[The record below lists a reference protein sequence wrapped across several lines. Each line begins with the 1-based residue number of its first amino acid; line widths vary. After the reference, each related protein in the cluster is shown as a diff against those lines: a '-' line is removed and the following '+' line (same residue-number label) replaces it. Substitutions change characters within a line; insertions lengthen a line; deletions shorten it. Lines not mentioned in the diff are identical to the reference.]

1 MRHYGAPTRVLD
13 WSYSIFVAAYFAL
26 SASKPEKPCWIWAVN
41 ANELNK
47 LAEKFVPGIKSPP
60 GGVQK
65 SSHHFREF
73 FMADHPKAF
82 VATTTPYRLNERLA
96 IQRSIFL
103 CPGDVSKSFVD
114 TLAAIDA
121 IDSVHEIEIHPNLTT
136 RKTVRAVTRHRH
148 CPHGKRMVHE
158 AFAVDSAIVWSVFAQ
173 RRHRSSIKTAGF
185 CWMNLLRITAP
196 IDVRTEVLPDIK
208 T

>member
-1 MRHYGAPTRVLD
+1 MNPMRGGADGSKTTIHQHDPRGIIGTSRLHLPLRVRRELFSKKEFLGRQLRMRLRENGTSRTR
-13 WSYSIFVAAYFAL
+13 S
-26 SASKPEKPCWIWAVN
+26 
-41 ANELNK
+41 
-47 LAEKFVPGIKSPP
+47 
-60 GGVQK
+60 
-65 SSHHFREF
+65 
-73 FMADHPKAF
+73 
-82 VATTTPYRLNERLA
+82 
-96 IQRSIFL
+96 
-103 CPGDVSKSFVD
+103 
-114 TLAAIDA
+114 
-121 IDSVHEIEIHPNLTT
+121 LTT
-136 RKTVRAVTRHRH
+136 RRTVRAVTRHRH